1 MKQREFSK
9 GTMDLFLAVV
19 ETESGTEGYFIVQ
32 EHCGTDDGR
41 FYVRRHNLDTSAGDR
56 VDELDF
62 DSYEAAEA
70 HLHKIV
76 KK

>member
-9 GTMDLFLAVV
+9 RTMDLFLAIV
-19 ETESGTEGYFIVQ
+19 ETAAGREGYFIVQ
-32 EHCGTDDGR
+32 EHCGNDDGR
-41 FYVRRHNLDTSAGDR
+41 FYVRRYNLDTSAGDR

-62 DSYEAAEA
+62 ETYEAAEA
-70 HLHKIV
+70 HLHKIA